1 MSLKS
6 ICADFPK
13 FEPTGDVKI
22 KQKLL
27 TIIRQLYSQGYDVG
41 DFRDLVN
48 CIDENNIDT
57 NRLNLPYDY
66 PTLKQD
72 ILSGKYDSKP
82 RHSNIDIHELE
93 KKIHNGELPG
103 WTIRE

>member
-41 DFRDLVN
+41 DFRDLIN
-48 CIDENNIDT
+48 CIDKNNIDT
-57 NRLNLPYDY
+57 NSLDLPYDY
-66 PTLKQD
+66 PTLKKD
-72 ILSGKYDSKP
+72 ILSGKYDNEHVYSD
-82 RHSNIDIHELE
+82 IDIE
-93 KKIHNGELPG
+93 KLKQKIENGEIQG
-103 WTIRE
+103 TIRS

>member
-13 FEPTGDVKI
+13 FEPTGDIKI

-48 CIDENNIDT
+48 CIDTNYIDP
-57 NRLNLPYDY
+57 NSLDLPYDY
-66 PTLKQD
+66 PTLKKD
-72 ILSGKYDSKP
+72 ILSGKYDS
-82 RHSNIDIHELE
+82 RNHHSNIDIDELE
-93 KKIHNGELPG
+93 RKIHNGELPG